1 MTNDIC
7 GCDLCR
13 PLRGLDSFF
22 FDRDPTAGAVGYGYT
37 VRCADWLTVNI
48 AENAEIAK
56 KKKKARSV
64 TGPAFYLLDA
74 DEN

>member
-1 MTNDIC
+1 VN
-7 GCDLCR
+7 
-13 PLRGLDSFF
+13 RGI
-22 FDRDPTAGAVGYGYT
+22 
-37 VRCADWLTVNI
+37 VNI
-48 AENAEIAK
+48 AENAEIA

>member
-1 MTNDIC
+1 
-7 GCDLCR
+7 
-13 PLRGLDSFF
+13 
-22 FDRDPTAGAVGYGYT
+22 
-37 VRCADWLTVNI
+37 LTVNI

>member
-1 MTNDIC
+1 
-7 GCDLCR
+7 
-13 PLRGLDSFF
+13 
-22 FDRDPTAGAVGYGYT
+22 VGYGYT